1 MTKLF
6 FPMKKRRIVIT
17 SLFNKAH
24 PFIRYDIGDIDSRK
38 KKHFT
43 KTILQINRRT
53 NDIAVLPGKA
63 PGLTLLLHYKKSIIE
78 DDGNVKNL
86 RLKNKPILL

>member
-1 MTKLF
+1 
-6 FPMKKRRIVIT
+6 MKKRRIVIT

-63 PGLTLLLHYKKSIIE
+63 PGLTFYYITKSIIE